1 MSKQLPQLVKD
12 DMWLEPQ
19 TEQINAR
26 INSYND
32 LKTNLQNKYG
42 SLQNFASAYK
52 FLGVN
57 YDPVN
62 EGWWYREWAPAAHAL
77 YLEGDFNNWNRDSHP
92 LRRIEGSNEW
102 NGVWEIFLS
111 KADYKDTFVHGSFI
125 KVRVVS
131 QAGDH
136 ERIPAYI
143 ERVVQEEGTPNFVG
157 QLWFSEETN
166 FDWSG
171 DDFKTSS
178 IKAPIIYEA
187 HVGMSQEEEK
197 MGTYNEF
204 TENILPRVKALGY
217 NCIQLMAVQEHPY
230 YGSFGY
236 HVSNFYAATSKFGT
250 PEELKHL
257 IKTAHSMGIAVIMDI
272 VHSHAVKNHNEG
284 INEFDGTVYQYFH
297 SGDRGNHP
305 DWDSKLFDYSKWE
318 VIQFLG
324 SNVKYWLDEY
334 HFDGF
339 RFDGVTS
346 MMYHHHGHAGFGSYD
361 DYFNMGVDVDAVR
374 YLQLANEIA
383 HEVKPDVISIAE
395 DVSGMPGLSRG
406 IQEGGVGFDYRLSM
420 GIPDFWIKVLEEQSD
435 EQWNLWDFWSVML
448 NKRANEKAIAYS
460 ESHDQALVGDKTIAM
475 WLMDAEMYT
484 GMDNESGSMVV
495 DRGVALHKMIRFLTC
510 VLGGEGYLNF
520 MGNEFGHPEWIDF
533 PREGN
538 GWSHQYARRQWS
550 LVENGFLRYQK
561 MNNFDGAMVHLVRE
575 HHTLEPNTPVDLLN
589 MDTENKTICFR
600 KGDLVFVFNF
610 SPTNSLPDYKF
621 FVGQEGKYEMILSTD
636 EKQFGGFGRNERGG
650 EYFTDD
656 DKSISIYNT
665 NRSAMVFKIVD

>member
-26 INSYND
+26 INSYKE
-32 LKTNLQNKYG
+32 LKNGLENKYG
-42 SLQNFASAYK
+42 SLLDFANAYK

-62 EGWWYREWAPAAHAL
+62 KGWWYREWAPAAHAL

-102 NGVWEIFLS
+102 NGVWEIFLPE
-111 KADYKDTFVHGSFI
+111 ADYKNTFVHGSFI
-125 KVRVVS
+125 KVRIVS
-131 QAGDH
+131 QIGDH

-157 QLWFSEETN
+157 QLWFSDETN
-166 FDWSG
+166 FDWS
-171 DDFKTSS
+171 DDNFVTSS

-187 HVGMSQEEEK
+187 HVGMAQEEEK
-197 MGTYNEF
+197 MGSYNEF
-204 TENILPRVKALGY
+204 TENILPRVRDLGY

-250 PEELKHL
+250 PEELKNL

-284 INEFDGTVYQYFH
+284 INEFDGTAYQYFH
-297 SGDRGNHP
+297 AGERGHHP

-324 SNVKYWLDEY
+324 SNVKYWLEEY

-346 MMYHHHGHAGFGSYD
+346 MLYHHHGHAGFGSYD

-374 YLQLANEIA
+374 YLQLANDIA
-383 HEVKPDVISIAE
+383 HQIKPDVISIAE
-395 DVSGMPGLSRG
+395 DVSGMPGLSRA
-406 IQEGGVGFDYRLSM
+406 IEEGGIGFDYRLSM
-420 GIPDFWIKVLEEQSD
+420 GIPDFWIKILEEQSD

-448 NKRANEKAIAYS
+448 NRRANEKAIAYS

-484 GMDNESGSMVV
+484 GMDNASNSLVI

-510 VLGGEGYLNF
+510 VIGGEGYLNF

-561 MNNFDGAMVHLVRE
+561 LNNFDGAMVHLVRE
-575 HHTLEPNTPVDLLN
+575 HDTLAPNTPVNLLN
-589 MDTENKTICFR
+589 MDTENSTICFQ

-621 FVGQEGKYEMILSTD
+621 NVGNEGKYELVLSTD
-636 EKQFGGFGRNERGG
+636 ENKFGGFDRVKAGS
-650 EYFTDD
+650 EYFTDK
-656 DKSISIYNT
+656 DKNISIYNT
-665 NRSAMVFKIVD
+665 NRTALVFMKKD

>member
-1 MSKQLPQLVKD
+1 MSTKLPKLVKD
-12 DMWLEPQ
+12 DPWLEPQ
-19 TEQINAR
+19 TEEINAR
-26 INSYND
+26 INSFEQLKND
-32 LKTNLQNKYG
+32 LNDKYG
-42 SLQNFASAYK
+42 SIYEFAGAHK
-52 FLGVN
+52 FLGFN
-57 YDPVN
+57 YDATN
-62 EGWWYREWAPAAHAL
+62 NGWWYREWAPAAHAL
-77 YLEGDFNNWNRDSHP
+77 YLTGDFIGWNRDSHP
-92 LRRIEGSNEW
+92 LRKIEGSLHW
-102 NGVWEIFLS
+102 DGVWEIFLP
-111 KADYKDTFVHGSFI
+111 KDEYKDTFVHGSFV
-125 KVRVVS
+125 KVRVLS
-131 QAGDH
+131 QAGDND
-136 ERIPAYI
+136 RIPAYI
-143 ERVVQEEGTPNFVG
+143 TRVVQEPNSPNFKG

-166 FDWSG
+166 FDWS
-171 DDFKTSS
+171 DDNFKTES

-197 MGTYNEF
+197 MGSYVEF
-204 TENILPRVKALGY
+204 TENVLPRVRDLGY

-250 PEELKHL
+250 PEELKQL

-297 SGDRGNHP
+297 TGGKGDHP
-305 DWDSKLFDYSKWE
+305 DWDSKLFDYKKWE
-318 VIQFLG
+318 VIQFLA
-324 SNVKYWLDEY
+324 SNVRYWLEEF

-374 YLQLANEIA
+374 YLQLANEVA
-383 HEVKPDVISIAE
+383 HIIKPDVISIAE
-395 DVSGMPGLSRG
+395 DVSGMPGLSRASE
-406 IQEGGVGFDYRLSM
+406 EGGVGFDYRLSM
-420 GIPDFWIKVLEEQSD
+420 GIPDFWVKLLEEQQD
-435 EQWNLWDFWSVML
+435 ENWNVWDLWSVML
-448 NKRANEKAIAYS
+448 NRRANEKAIAYA

-484 GMDNESGSMVV
+484 GMDNESGSLVV
-495 DRGVALHKMIRFLTC
+495 DRGVALHKIIRFLTC

-538 GWSHQYARRQWS
+538 GWSYQYARRQWS

-561 MNNFDGAMVHLVRE
+561 LNSFDGAMVHLVRE
-575 HHTLEPNTPVDLLN
+575 HNLLAEHTPVNLLN
-589 MDTENKTICFR
+589 MDTENKTICFK

-621 FVGQEGKYEMILSTD
+621 YVGEAGTYEIVLCSD
-636 EKQFGGFGRNERGG
+636 DNQFGGHNRVDSSSKF
-650 EYFTDD
+650 FTDE
-656 DKSISIYNT
+656 DKHISIYNV
-665 NRSAMVFKIVD
+665 NRSAVVFKKVD